1 MIGGAGVK
9 YLVKKMRELAC
20 MSQEQFA
27 KEIGT
32 TVVSINRWENGKSIP
47 NPMAQNQLNLFCTN
61 HNINIADVI
70 VKKYGYEH
78 NDDRVI
84 LYHGSKEGI
93 KGSIQPKSREDCDF
107 GIGFY
112 TGTDTIQPLTLVC
125 GESNPRFYVVDLN
138 LDGLNVLDY
147 ELGLDWA
154 MTVAY
159 YRGYMDTI
167 KGSEL
172 YEKYAHMFD
181 GYDIVIG
188 YIANDRLYT
197 ELTRFFNGDIT
208 DTALMNCLVAL
219 DLGKQYVAKT
229 QKGCDAFK
237 IVSESNIY
245 PMELT
250 ALQEKAAIRR
260 KESYA
265 IANQIE
271 KQYRR
276 VGKYFDENLRGE

>member
-1 MIGGAGVK
+1 MKCLIK
-9 YLVKKMRELAC
+9 RMRELAD

-32 TVVSINRWENGKSIP
+32 TVVSINRWENGKSTP
-47 NPMAQNQLNLFCTN
+47 NPMAQNQLNLFCAN
-61 HNINIADVI
+61 HNIDIADVI
-70 VKKYGYEH
+70 VEKYRYEH
-78 NDDRVI
+78 DDDRLI
-84 LYHGSKEGI
+84 LYHGSKEGL
-93 KGSIQPKSREDCDF
+93 KGQIQPKSREDCDF
-107 GIGFY
+107 GVGFY
-112 TGTDTIQPLTLVC
+112 TGTDTVQPLTLVC
-125 GESNPRFYVVDLN
+125 GEPNPKFYVVDLK
-138 LDGLNVLDY
+138 LDGLKVLDL

-154 MTVAY
+154 MVVAY
-159 YRGYMDTI
+159 HRGYMDII
-167 KGSEL
+167 KGTDM
-172 YEKYAHMFD
+172 YEKYAHLFD
-181 GYDIVIG
+181 GYDMIIG

-229 QKGCDAFK
+229 QRGCDAFS
-237 IVSESNIY
+237 IVTESDMY

-265 IANQIE
+265 IASQIE

-276 VGKYFDENLRGE
+276 VGKYFDEILRGE

>member
-1 MIGGAGVK
+1 MKSLIKA
-9 YLVKKMRELAC
+9 MRMRVG

-32 TVVSINRWENGKSIP
+32 TVVSINRWENGKSLP
-47 NPMAQNQLNLFCTN
+47 NPMAQNQLKQFCAN
-61 HNINIADVI
+61 HDIDMTDLIID
-70 VKKYGYEH
+70 KYRYRY
-78 NDDRVI
+78 NDDRFI

-93 KGSIQPKSREDCDF
+93 VGMIQPKSREDCDF
-107 GIGFY
+107 GVGFY
-112 TGTDTIQPLTLVC
+112 TGTDTVQPLTLVC
-125 GESNPRFYVVDLN
+125 GEPNPKFYAVELN
-138 LDGLNVLDY
+138 RQNVKILEL

-154 MTVAY
+154 MVVAY
-159 YRGYMDTI
+159 HRGYMDTI
-167 KGSEL
+167 KGTAL
-172 YEKYAHMFD
+172 YEKYAHLFD
-181 GYDIVIG
+181 GYDVVVG

-229 QKGCDAFK
+229 QKGCDAFS
-237 IVSESNIY
+237 IVTEAEIH
-245 PMELT
+245 PLELT
-250 ALQEKAAIRR
+250 VLQEKAAVRR

-265 IANQIE
+265 IAGQIE

-276 VGKYFDENLRGE
+276 VGMYFDEILRGE